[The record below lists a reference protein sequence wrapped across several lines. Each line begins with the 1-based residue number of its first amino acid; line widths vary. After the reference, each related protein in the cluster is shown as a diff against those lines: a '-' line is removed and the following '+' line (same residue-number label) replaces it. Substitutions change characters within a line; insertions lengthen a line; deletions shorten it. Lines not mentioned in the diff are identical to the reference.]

1 MDSWPLDQLRHDPA
15 AKRALWPQLRAL
27 RKRARHERGHPAR
40 PGQPACVARERPQ
53 CGNGDRTARLPF
65 PWTRGIFI
73 DCLRAGYPGLA
84 MERDGLLV
92 GYGVLS
98 IAADEAHVLNIC
110 IDPLAQSRGLGRQLL
125 RALVQLAADRG
136 AQRVFLEVR
145 PSNTPAGAVSQRRIQ
160 RDRPPPALLP
170 GCTGPRGCGRDGD
183 RAGRRRSAGNAAAV
197 TQTGCRPAAG
207 TTDASLT
214 PAATPARR
222 PR

>member
-1 MDSWPLDQLRHDPA
+1 VSAVTRPGPVS
-15 AKRALWPQLRAL
+15 LRAL
-27 RKRARHERGHPAR
+27 RESDLNAVMAIELRGY
-40 PGQPACVARERPQ
+40 
-53 CGNGDRTARLPF
+53 PF

-125 RALVQLAADRG
+125 RAMVQLAADRG

-145 PSNTPAGAVSQRRIQ
+145 PSNTPAL
-160 RDRPPPALLP
+160 ALYHSE
-170 GCTGPRGCGRDGD
+170 GFNEIG
-183 RAGRRRSAGNAAAV
+183 
-197 TQTGCRPAAG
+197 
-207 TTDASLT
+207 
-214 PAATPARR
+214 RR
-222 PR
+222 PRYYPAAQGREDAVVMAIELVDGDLLVMPPL

>member
-1 MDSWPLDQLRHDPA
+1 MSAVTRPGPVS
-15 AKRALWPQLRAL
+15 LRAL
-27 RKRARHERGHPAR
+27 RESDLNAVMAIELRGY
-40 PGQPACVARERPQ
+40 
-53 CGNGDRTARLPF
+53 PF

-125 RALVQLAADRG
+125 RALVQQAADRG

-145 PSNTPAGAVSQRRIQ
+145 PSNTPAL
-160 RDRPPPALLP
+160 ALYHSE
-170 GCTGPRGCGRDGD
+170 GFNEIG
-183 RAGRRRSAGNAAAV
+183 
-197 TQTGCRPAAG
+197 
-207 TTDASLT
+207 
-214 PAATPARR
+214 RR
-222 PR
+222 PRYYPAAQGREDAVVMAIELVDGDLQAMPPL

>member
-1 MDSWPLDQLRHDPA
+1 MSAVTRPGPVS
-15 AKRALWPQLRAL
+15 LRAL
-27 RKRARHERGHPAR
+27 RESDLNAVMAIELRGY
-40 PGQPACVARERPQ
+40 
-53 CGNGDRTARLPF
+53 PF

-110 IDPLAQSRGLGRQLL
+110 IDRLAQSRGLGRQLL

-145 PSNTPAGAVSQRRIQ
+145 PSNTPAL
-160 RDRPPPALLP
+160 ALYHSE
-170 GCTGPRGCGRDGD
+170 GFNEIG
-183 RAGRRRSAGNAAAV
+183 
-197 TQTGCRPAAG
+197 
-207 TTDASLT
+207 
-214 PAATPARR
+214 RR
-222 PR
+222 PRYYPAAQGREDAVVMAIELVDGDLQEMPPL

>member
-1 MDSWPLDQLRHDPA
+1 MSAVTRPGPVS
-15 AKRALWPQLRAL
+15 LRAL
-27 RKRARHERGHPAR
+27 RESDLNAVMAIELRGY
-40 PGQPACVARERPQ
+40 
-53 CGNGDRTARLPF
+53 PF

-125 RALVQLAADRG
+125 RALVRLAADRG

-145 PSNTPAGAVSQRRIQ
+145 PSNTPAL
-160 RDRPPPALLP
+160 ALYHSE
-170 GCTGPRGCGRDGD
+170 GFNEIG
-183 RAGRRRSAGNAAAV
+183 
-197 TQTGCRPAAG
+197 
-207 TTDASLT
+207 
-214 PAATPARR
+214 RR
-222 PR
+222 PRYYPAAQGREDALVMAIELVDGDLQAMPPL